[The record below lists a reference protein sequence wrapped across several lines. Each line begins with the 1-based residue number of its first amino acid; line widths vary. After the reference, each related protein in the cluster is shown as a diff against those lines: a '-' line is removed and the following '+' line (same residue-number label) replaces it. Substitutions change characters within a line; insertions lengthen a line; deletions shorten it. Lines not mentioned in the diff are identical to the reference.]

1 MRLNVMK
8 RIFAVSAAL
17 LLGGC
22 AGSEQATTGHNP
34 PESGGQSYTGWYM
47 ETVGQRTFQPCGQ
60 AQRLRVTSAADLP
73 AKAKAFGLQPNT
85 PVYVKLT
92 GSNQADVLTV
102 TRVEQFGSPTP
113 VRNCAMDGA
122 VIPAPAKQ

>member
-1 MRLNVMK
+1 MRLEVIK
-8 RIFAVSAAL
+8 RIVAVSAAL

-22 AGSEQATTGHNP
+22 TAAERKPTELNTP
-34 PESGGQSYTGWYM
+34 KSGGQSYAGWYM
-47 ETVGQRTFQPCGQ
+47 ESEGQRTFQSCGQ

-73 AKAKAFGLQPNT
+73 ARAKVFGLQPNT

-92 GSNQADVLTV
+92 GSNQGDLLIVS
-102 TRVEQFGSPTP
+102 RVEQFGSPTP
-113 VRNCAMDGA
+113 VRNCAMNGV